1 MLHKNLAI
9 NVLTWNDWQN
19 TVVCLESIFY
29 SNYNKFDV
37 ILIDNNSDQSHLKK
51 IYDWS
56 KNNIQVE
63 DKEFKF
69 NQNKKI
75 DIIEVDSNFKI
86 SALGEKKIY
95 LIKNKTNI
103 GLTAGL
109 NMGYK
114 FSINQG
120 YDYISRIDCDF
131 IINKNYLKGMI
142 DTLEN
147 DTDIVAASP
156 KIKHAYLRHTI
167 WWAGMKLNWS
177 YLKFQGTM
185 NLKKKRIIDNQ
196 NFKGLI
202 ETDAISGCCSFYRPK
217 ILKLSG
223 YGDEEFFLG
232 PEDTELSYRLKKY
245 GKLMVNL
252 DLYTFHKISTS
263 SEISGWFKRSYNET
277 VGFLL
282 LIKKIGTFWDKLIG
296 YSYFILRMPYFL
308 ILLLF
313 KRREKDRVLGFCLG
327 CIHFFK
333 KKFFS

>member
-1 MLHKNLAI
+1 MLQKNLAI

-19 TVVCLESIFY
+19 TIVCLESIFHSEY
-29 SNYNKFDV
+29 EKFDV
-37 ILIDNNSDQSHLKK
+37 ILIDNDSDEFHLKK

-63 DKEFKF
+63 DKEFIF
-69 NQNKKI
+69 NKNKEI
-75 DIIEVDSNFKI
+75 NITEVNPNFKI
-86 SALGEKKIY
+86 STLGEKNIY

-109 NMGYK
+109 NVGYK

-120 YDYISRIDCDF
+120 YDYVSRIDCDF

-147 DTDIVAASP
+147 HKDIVAASP

-196 NFKGLI
+196 NFGGLI

-245 GKLMVNL
+245 GRLMVNL
-252 DLYTFHKISTS
+252 DLYTLHKISTS

-277 VGFLL
+277 MGFLL

-296 YSYFILRMPYFL
+296 YSYFILRIPFFL
-308 ILLLF
+308 ILLIF
-313 KRREKDRVLGFCLG
+313 KKREKDRVLGFCLG

-333 KKFFS
+333 KKIF